1 MAKIHSY
8 DLQLTWTGNRG
19 AGTYEYTAYDR
30 KFTLS
35 AINKPDI
42 LGSADPAFRGNK
54 DRYNPEELM
63 ISSIASCHM
72 LWYLHLAAANN
83 LVIMDYKDNP
93 SGTIEVKEFGLGRF
107 IEVTLRP
114 TVIIHNEDQ
123 SDLAVKLHDESHNKC
138 IIADSFKFDIHIE
151 PKIIIEK

>member
-8 DLQLTWTGNRG
+8 KLHINWTGNRG

-30 KFTLS
+30 KFTIS
-35 AINKPDI
+35 APEKEDI

-54 DRYNPEELM
+54 DRYNPEELL

-83 LVIMDYKDNP
+83 VIVLDYQDDP
-93 SGTIEVKEFGLGRF
+93 SGTIEVKEFGLGSF
-107 IEVTLRP
+107 QEVTLRP
-114 TVIIHNEDQ
+114 KVVITAN
-123 SDLAVKLHDESHNKC
+123 SDAKVALHLHEESHQKC
-138 IIADSFKFDIHIE
+138 IIADAFKCKINIE
-151 PKIIIEK
+151 PSIQVD